1 MTIQTQLR
9 RPAISAERRRRRLS
23 SRKGESRQLDLFSG
37 PSPVL
42 HAKTPAW
49 SELPVETR
57 ATLTTLI
64 AQLILE
70 YTRAGSV
77 IAVTETGHDL

>member
-1 MTIQTQLR
+1 
-9 RPAISAERRRRRLS
+9 
-23 SRKGESRQLDLFSG
+23 LDLFSG